1 MTNAPLLD
9 NRLLPIPFPKYVIA
23 QFMPHSIN
31 PLDFDNLSSSQ
42 IAKQKSA
49 YIVKT
54 ARSVTVTNILA
65 PIFALLLFYDDA
77 DPVKLGVWLSY
88 MAVATFIRTWSTGKL
103 EYKEEKI
110 ANPNRDLKVV
120 TVGVALIGFGWGLG
134 WILLVPD
141 LDTMNRMIYLY
152 VTAGGMFNAM
162 FGYCVHWPTFY
173 SFIIPTMVPAISTVL
188 WNRDIFPWPFA
199 IGISILFICVIK
211 IAKNFSKTF
220 EESVRL
226 RLRNEK
232 LYQELSI
239 ERDQSIAA
247 NVAKSN
253 FVASASHDLRQPMY
267 AVNMYLDS
275 LNVDEMPQTEKTTIG
290 KIKNSVVTLNEMFEA
305 LLNISKLDSLSFRP
319 TNQPFEIKRLADS
332 LNAIVKPHAL
342 HKQLKIQFDVGPRY
356 AVGDET
362 LLNQML
368 LNLINNAIHYTDRGE
383 VIVNFFSYRNC
394 LHISVTDTGCGISIE
409 DQSRIFQE
417 FFRVDKT
424 RDHHDG
430 LGLGLSIVS
439 RLCKLIGAEVSIDSK
454 IDQGTVFTVS
464 TKFPVSEQIDLLDES
479 PHHKHTRRNSS
490 ASIFGKTIAV
500 IEDDPV
506 VLEAYAQALTTRGA
520 TVIKIALEQHEFDRQ
535 MTLLDASSIDF
546 IISDYRLKTSSGAEM
561 ISRLR
566 EVFNDEIPAMI
577 VTADTSPA
585 HIQYFSE
592 LNIPILHKP
601 VSFQQVITV
610 VEAKLSENI
619 KPSEII

>member
-1 MTNAPLLD
+1 MTNASQLND
-9 NRLLPIPFPKYVIA
+9 RLRLILAPKDVIA
-23 QFMPHSIN
+23 QSMPHSIN
-31 PLDFDNLSSSQ
+31 SLDFDNFSSSQ

-65 PIFALLLFYDDA
+65 PLFALLLFYDDA
-77 DPVKLGVWLSY
+77 DPVKLTVWLSY
-88 MAVATFIRTWSTGKL
+88 MAIATFIRTWFTGKL

-110 ANPNRDLKVV
+110 EDPKRDLKVV

-199 IGISILFICVIK
+199 VGISILFICVIK

-275 LNVDEMPQTEKTTIG
+275 LNVDAMPPTEKATVD

-305 LLNISKLDSLSFRP
+305 LLNISKLDSLSFRS
-319 TNQPFEIKRLADS
+319 TNQPFEIKRLAES
-332 LNAIVKPHAL
+332 LNSIVKPHAL
-342 HKQLKIQFDVGPRY
+342 HKQLKLKFDIGPRY

-368 LNLINNAIHYTDRGE
+368 LNLINNAIHYTDHGE
-383 VIVNFFSYRNC
+383 VVVNFFSYGNC
-394 LHISVTDTGCGISIE
+394 LHISVADTGCGISIE
-409 DQSRIFQE
+409 NQSRIFQE

-464 TKFPVSEQIDLLDES
+464 TKFPVSEQIDLLDEH
-479 PHHKHTRRNSS
+479 PHHKQMMKSSS

-520 TVIKIALEQHEFDRQ
+520 IVIKIALDPHEFEKQ
-535 MTLLDASSIDF
+535 MALLDACSIDF

-561 ISRLR
+561 ISCLR

-585 HIQYFSE
+585 HIHYFSE
-592 LNIPILHKP
+592 LNIPVLHKP
-601 VSFQQVITV
+601 VSFQQVIAM
-610 VEAKLSENI
+610 VEAKLSGNTE
-619 KPSEII
+619 PSAII

>member
-1 MTNAPLLD
+1 
-9 NRLLPIPFPKYVIA
+9 
-23 QFMPHSIN
+23 MPHTLN
-31 PLDFDNLSSSQ
+31 TTDFNNFSSSQ

-65 PIFALLLFYDDA
+65 PLFALLLFYDDA
-77 DPVKLGVWLSY
+77 DPLKLTIWLAY
-88 MAVATFIRTWSTGKL
+88 MAVATFIRTWFTAKL
-103 EYKEEKI
+103 EYQEEKI
-110 ANPNRDLKVV
+110 DNPNKDLAVV
-120 TVGVALIGFGWGLG
+120 TFGVALIGFGWGLG

-232 LYQELSI
+232 LYQELSV

-275 LNVDEMPQTEKTTIG
+275 LNTDAMPPTEKATIS

-305 LLNISKLDSLSFRP
+305 LLNISKLDSMSFRS
-319 TNQPFEIKRLADS
+319 TNQPFEIERLVES
-332 LNAIVKPHAL
+332 LKAVVKPHAL
-342 HKQLKIQFDVGPRY
+342 HKQLKIQFNIGPKY
-356 AVGDET
+356 AVGDEA
-362 LLNQML
+362 LLSQML
-368 LNLINNAIHYTDRGE
+368 LNLINNAIHYTDQGE
-383 VIVNFFSYRNC
+383 VVVNFFSYANC
-394 LHISVTDTGCGISIE
+394 LHISVTDTGCGISLD

-439 RLCKLIGAEVSIDSK
+439 RLCKLIGAEISIDSK
-454 IDQGTVFTVS
+454 IDHGTVFTVS
-464 TKFPVSEQIDLLDES
+464 TKFPVSEQIDVLDEH
-479 PHHKHTRRNSS
+479 PYRTQRKKISS
-490 ASIFGKTIAV
+490 ASILGKTIAV

-520 TVIKIALEQHEFDRQ
+520 IVIKVALERDAFANQ
-535 MTLLDASSIDF
+535 MALLDASTIDF

-561 ISRLR
+561 ISKLR
-566 EVFNDEIPAMI
+566 ELYNEEIPAMI
-577 VTADTSPA
+577 VTADTSPS

-592 LNIPILHKP
+592 LNIPVLHKP
-601 VSFQQVITV
+601 VSFQQVIAV
-610 VEAKLSENI
+610 VESKF
-619 KPSEII
+619 SEISQ

>member
-1 MTNAPLLD
+1 
-9 NRLLPIPFPKYVIA
+9 
-23 QFMPHSIN
+23 MPDSTHVT
-31 PLDFDNLSSSQ
+31 DFDNLSSIQ

-65 PIFALLLFYDDA
+65 PVFALLLFYDDA
-77 DPVKLGVWLSY
+77 DPVKLAIWLSY
-88 MAVATFIRTWSTGKL
+88 MAAATFIRTWVTAQL
-103 EYKEEKI
+103 EDKEEKI
-110 ANPNRDLKVV
+110 ANPTRDLNVV
-120 TVGVALIGFGWGLG
+120 TFGVALIGFGWGLG

-173 SFIIPTMVPAISTVL
+173 SFIIPTMVPAISSVL

-199 IGISILFICVIK
+199 VGISILFICVIK

-232 LYQELSI
+232 LYQELSV

-275 LNVDEMPQTEKTTIG
+275 LDVDIIPPSEKATIG

-305 LLNISKLDSLSFRP
+305 LLNISKLDSLSFKSSS
-319 TNQPFEIKRLADS
+319 QLFEIERLAES
-332 LNAIVKPHAL
+332 LKEIVKPHAM
-342 HKQLKIQFDVGPRY
+342 HKQLTIQFDVQAKY
-356 AVGDET
+356 AVGDDA
-362 LLNQML
+362 LLSQML
-368 LNLINNAIHYTDRGE
+368 LNLISNAIHYTDHGG
-383 VIVNFFSYRNC
+383 VVVQFFNHDDF
-394 LHISVTDTGCGISIE
+394 LHISVTDTGCGISID
-409 DQSRIFQE
+409 DQARIFQE

-439 RLCKLIGAEVSIDSK
+439 RLCKLIGAEVSIASQL
-454 IDQGTVFTVS
+454 DQGTTFTVS
-464 TKFPVSEQIDLLDES
+464 TKFPVTEQVEPTEDGI
-479 PHHKHTRRNSS
+479 HHASAKKREA

-500 IEDDPV
+500 IEDDPI

-520 TVIKIALEQHEFDRQ
+520 AVIKIELEQQAFEEQ
-535 MTLLDASSIDF
+535 MAALDASAIDF
-546 IISDYRLKTSSGAEM
+546 IISDYRLKTTSGADM
-561 ISRLR
+561 IHKLR
-566 EVFNDEIPAMI
+566 EVFNDEIPAVI
-577 VTADTSPA
+577 VTADTSPS

-592 LNIPILHKP
+592 LNIPVLHKP
-601 VSFQQVITV
+601 VSFQQVISV
-610 VEAKLSENI
+610 IESKLAV
-619 KPSEII
+619 PA

>member
-1 MTNAPLLD
+1 
-9 NRLLPIPFPKYVIA
+9 
-23 QFMPHSIN
+23 MPDSTHVT
-31 PLDFDNLSSSQ
+31 DFDNFSSIQ

-65 PIFALLLFYDDA
+65 PVFALLLFYDDA
-77 DPVKLGVWLSY
+77 DPIHLTIWLSY
-88 MAVATFIRTWSTGKL
+88 MAAATFIRTWVTAQL

-110 ANPNRDLKVV
+110 DNPTRDLNVV
-120 TVGVALIGFGWGLG
+120 TFGVALIGFGWGLG

-141 LDTMNRMIYLY
+141 LNTMNRMIYLY

-173 SFIIPTMVPAISTVL
+173 SFIIPTMVPAISSVL
-188 WNRDIFPWPFA
+188 WNRDMFPWPFA

-275 LNVDEMPQTEKTTIG
+275 LDIDSIPPSEKVTIS

-305 LLNISKLDSLSFRP
+305 LLNISKLDSLSFKSSS
-319 TNQPFEIKRLADS
+319 QLFEIERLAES
-332 LNAIVKPHAL
+332 LKEIVKPHAL
-342 HKQLKIQFDVGPRY
+342 HKQLKIQFEVNSKY
-356 AVGDET
+356 ATGDDA
-362 LLNQML
+362 LLSQML
-368 LNLINNAIHYTDRGE
+368 LNLINNAIHYTDHGE
-383 VIVNFFSYRNC
+383 VIVKFFNHDDF
-394 LHISVTDTGCGISIE
+394 LHISVTDTGCGISID

-424 RDHHDG
+424 RNHHDG

-439 RLCKLIGAEVSIDSK
+439 RLCKLIGAEISIDSQL
-454 IDQGTVFTVS
+454 DQGTTFTIS
-464 TKFPVSEQIDLLDES
+464 TKYPVAEQIDDLDANI
-479 PHHKHTRRNSS
+479 HTAQAKTITT

-500 IEDDPV
+500 IEDDPI
-506 VLEAYAQALTTRGA
+506 VLEAYSQALTTRGA
-520 TVIKIALEQHEFDRQ
+520 AVIKIALEPQAFEDQ
-535 MTLLDASSIDF
+535 MAMLDASSIDF

-561 ISRLR
+561 ISNLR

-577 VTADTSPA
+577 VTADTSPS
-585 HIQYFSE
+585 HIQYFSK
-592 LNIPILHKP
+592 LNIPVLHKP
-601 VSFQQVITV
+601 VSFQHVISV
-610 VEAKLSENI
+610 IESKLSTHT
-619 KPSEII
+619 

>member
-1 MTNAPLLD
+1 MPDSTKMT
-9 NRLLPIPFPKYVIA
+9 
-23 QFMPHSIN
+23 
-31 PLDFDNLSSSQ
+31 DFDNLSSIQ

-65 PIFALLLFYDDA
+65 PVFALLLFYDDA
-77 DPVKLGVWLSY
+77 DPVKLAIWLSY
-88 MAVATFIRTWSTGKL
+88 MAVATFIRTWVTAQL
-103 EYKEEKI
+103 EDKEEKI
-110 ANPNRDLKVV
+110 ENPARDLNVV
-120 TVGVALIGFGWGLG
+120 TFGVALIGFGWGLG

-173 SFIIPTMVPAISTVL
+173 SFIIPTMVPAISSVL

-232 LYQELSI
+232 LYQELSV

-275 LNVDEMPQTEKTTIG
+275 LNIDIIPSSEKATIG

-305 LLNISKLDSLSFRP
+305 LLNISKLDSLRLKSSSQF
-319 TNQPFEIKRLADS
+319 FEIERLAAS
-332 LNAIVKPHAL
+332 LKEIVKPHAL
-342 HKQLKIQFDVGPRY
+342 HKQLQIEFDVQAKY
-356 AVGDET
+356 AVGDDA
-362 LLNQML
+362 LLSQML
-368 LNLINNAIHYTDRGE
+368 LNLINNAIHYTDHGHVAVR
-383 VIVNFFSYRNC
+383 FFNHDDF
-394 LHISVTDTGCGISIE
+394 LHISVADTGCGISID
-409 DQSRIFQE
+409 DQGRIFQE

-430 LGLGLSIVS
+430 LGLGLSIVN
-439 RLCKLIGAEVSIDSK
+439 RLCKLIGAEITITSQLE
-454 IDQGTVFTVS
+454 QGTIFTIS
-464 TKFPVSEQIDLLDES
+464 TRFPVTEQAQTTEVS
-479 PHHKHTRRNSS
+479 VHQACANNRET
-490 ASIFGKTIAV
+490 ASVFGKTIAV
-500 IEDDPV
+500 IEDDPI
-506 VLEAYAQALTTRGA
+506 VLEAYAQVLTTRGA
-520 TVIKIALEQHEFDRQ
+520 AVIKIELEAQAFDEQ
-535 MTLLDASSIDF
+535 MAALDACTIDF
-546 IISDYRLKTSSGAEM
+546 IISDYRLKTTSGADM
-561 ISRLR
+561 ILKLR
-566 EVFNDEIPAMI
+566 EVFNDEIPAVI
-577 VTADTSPA
+577 VTADTSPS

-592 LNIPILHKP
+592 LNIPVLHKP
-601 VSFQQVITV
+601 VSFQQVMSVI
-610 VEAKLSENI
+610 ESKLAELA
-619 KPSEII
+619 

>member
-1 MTNAPLLD
+1 
-9 NRLLPIPFPKYVIA
+9 
-23 QFMPHSIN
+23 MPHSIN
-31 PLDFDNLSSSQ
+31 AIDFDNFSSSQ

-65 PIFALLLFYDDA
+65 PLFALLLFYDDA
-77 DPVKLGVWLSY
+77 DPVKLSIWLAY
-88 MAVATFIRTWSTGKL
+88 MAVATFIRTWFTAKL

-110 ANPNRDLKVV
+110 DNPKKDLTVV

-275 LNVDEMPQTEKTTIG
+275 LKIDAMPPSEQATVS

-305 LLNISKLDSLSFRP
+305 LLNISKLDSLSFRS
-319 TNQPFEIKRLADS
+319 TNQPFEIERLAES

-342 HKQLKIQFDVGPRY
+342 HKQLKLQFDIGPKY
-356 AVGDET
+356 AVGDEA
-362 LLNQML
+362 LLSQML
-368 LNLINNAIHYTDRGE
+368 LNLINNAIHYTDHGE
-383 VIVNFFSYRNC
+383 VVVNFFSYGNC
-394 LHISVTDTGCGISIE
+394 LHISVADTGCGISID

-439 RLCKLIGAEVSIDSK
+439 RLCKLIGAEISIDSK
-454 IDQGTVFTVS
+454 IDQGTIFTVS
-464 TKFPVSEQIDLLDES
+464 TKFPVSEQIDVLDEN
-479 PHHKHTRRNSS
+479 PHQKQKRNTAST
-490 ASIFGKTIAV
+490 SIFGKTIAV

-520 TVIKIALEQHEFDRQ
+520 IVIKIALEHHEFDKQ
-535 MTLLDASSIDF
+535 MALLDVSSIDF

-592 LNIPILHKP
+592 LNIPVLHKP
-601 VSFQQVITV
+601 VSFQQVIAV
-610 VEAKLSENI
+610 VESKLLENAE
-619 KPSEII
+619 SSAVT

>member
-1 MTNAPLLD
+1 
-9 NRLLPIPFPKYVIA
+9 
-23 QFMPHSIN
+23 MPDSTHVT
-31 PLDFDNLSSSQ
+31 DFDNLSSIQ

-65 PIFALLLFYDDA
+65 PVFALLLFYDDA
-77 DPVKLGVWLSY
+77 DPVKLAIWLSY
-88 MAVATFIRTWSTGKL
+88 MAVATFIRTWVTAQL
-103 EYKEEKI
+103 EDKEEKI
-110 ANPNRDLKVV
+110 ENPTRDLNLV
-120 TVGVALIGFGWGLG
+120 TFGVALIGFGWGLG

-173 SFIIPTMVPAISTVL
+173 SFIIPTMVPAISSVL

-275 LNVDEMPQTEKTTIG
+275 LNVDIIPPSEKATIG

-305 LLNISKLDSLSFRP
+305 LLNISKLDSLSFKSSS
-319 TNQPFEIKRLADS
+319 QLFEIERLAAS
-332 LNAIVKPHAL
+332 LKEIVKPHAL
-342 HKQLKIQFDVGPRY
+342 QKQLKIQFDVQAKY
-356 AVGDET
+356 AVGDDA
-362 LLNQML
+362 LLSQML
-368 LNLINNAIHYTDRGE
+368 LNLISNAIHYTDHGE
-383 VIVNFFSYRNC
+383 VVVEFFNHDDF
-394 LHISVTDTGCGISIE
+394 LHISVTDTGCGISID
-409 DQSRIFQE
+409 DQARIFQE

-439 RLCKLIGAEVSIDSK
+439 RLCKLIGAEISIASQLE
-454 IDQGTVFTVS
+454 QGTTFTVS
-464 TKFPVSEQIDLLDES
+464 TKFPVTEQAETTEAGV
-479 PHHKHTRRNSS
+479 HHASAKKREA

-500 IEDDPV
+500 IEDDPI

-520 TVIKIALEQHEFDRQ
+520 AVIKIELEQHAFEEQ
-535 MTLLDASSIDF
+535 MATLDASAIDF
-546 IISDYRLKTSSGAEM
+546 IISDYRLKTTSGADM
-561 ISRLR
+561 IHKLR
-566 EVFNDEIPAMI
+566 EVFNDEIPAVI
-577 VTADTSPA
+577 VTADTSPS

-592 LNIPILHKP
+592 LHIPVLHKP
-601 VSFQQVITV
+601 VSFQQVISV
-610 VEAKLSENI
+610 IESKLAE
-619 KPSEII
+619 PA

>member
-1 MTNAPLLD
+1 
-9 NRLLPIPFPKYVIA
+9 
-23 QFMPHSIN
+23 
-31 PLDFDNLSSSQ
+31 
-42 IAKQKSA
+42 
-49 YIVKT
+49 
-54 ARSVTVTNILA
+54 
-65 PIFALLLFYDDA
+65 
-77 DPVKLGVWLSY
+77 
-88 MAVATFIRTWSTGKL
+88 MAIATFIRTWFTAKL

-110 ANPNRDLKVV
+110 DNPHRDLNVV
-120 TVGVALIGFGWGLG
+120 TYGVALIGFGWGLG

-188 WNRDIFPWPFA
+188 WNREIFPWPFA

-275 LNVDEMPQTEKTTIG
+275 LNTDVMPPSEKATIG

-305 LLNISKLDSLSFRP
+305 LLNISKLDSLSFRS
-319 TNQPFEIKRLADS
+319 TNEPFEIERLAKS

-342 HKQLKIQFDVGPRY
+342 HKQLKLQFDIGPKY

-362 LLNQML
+362 LLSQML

-383 VIVNFFSYRNC
+383 VIVNFFSYGNC
-394 LHISVTDTGCGISIE
+394 LHISVSDTGCGISID

-439 RLCKLIGAEVSIDSK
+439 RLCKLIGAEISIDSK
-454 IDQGTVFTVS
+454 IGQGTVFTVS
-464 TKFPVSEQIDLLDES
+464 TQFPVSEQIDVLDKH
-479 PHHKHTRRNSS
+479 PHQKQTRIAS
-490 ASIFGKTIAV
+490 ASVFGKTIAV

-520 TVIKIALEQHEFDRQ
+520 IVIKIALEHDDFENQ
-535 MTLLDASSIDF
+535 MARLDASAIDF

-577 VTADTSPA
+577 VTADTSPS

-592 LNIPILHKP
+592 LNIPVLHKP
-601 VSFQQVITV
+601 VSFQQVIAV
-610 VEAKLSENI
+610 VESKLSED
-619 KPSEII
+619 SEMLV

>member
-1 MTNAPLLD
+1 
-9 NRLLPIPFPKYVIA
+9 
-23 QFMPHSIN
+23 MPHSIN
-31 PLDFDNLSSSQ
+31 TLDFDNFSSSQ

-65 PIFALLLFYDDA
+65 PLFALLLFYDDA
-77 DPVKLGVWLSY
+77 DPVKLTVWLSY
-88 MAVATFIRTWSTGKL
+88 MAIATFIRTWSTGKL

-110 ANPNRDLKVV
+110 ENPKRDLTVV

-220 EESVRL
+220 EGSVRL

-275 LNVDEMPQTEKTTIG
+275 LNVDEMPPTEKATVS
-290 KIKNSVVTLNEMFEA
+290 KIKNSVITLNEMFEA
-305 LLNISKLDSLSFRP
+305 LLNISKLDSLSFRS
-319 TNQPFEIKRLADS
+319 TNQPFEIERLAES

-342 HKQLKIQFDVGPRY
+342 LKQLKLKFDVGPKY

-368 LNLINNAIHYTDRGE
+368 LNLINNAIHYTDHGE
-383 VIVNFFSYRNC
+383 VVVNFFSYRNC
-394 LHISVTDTGCGISIE
+394 LHISVADTGCGISIE

-439 RLCKLIGAEVSIDSK
+439 RLCKLIGAEISIESK

-464 TKFPVSEQIDLLDES
+464 TKFPASEQIDLLDEN
-479 PHHKHTRRNSS
+479 PHQKHARKTSS

-500 IEDDPV
+500 VEDDPV

-520 TVIKIALEQHEFDRQ
+520 VVIKIALDQHEFERQ

-592 LNIPILHKP
+592 LNIPVLHKP
-601 VSFQQVITV
+601 VSFQQVIAV
-610 VEAKLSENI
+610 VEAKLSEN
-619 KPSEII
+619 SESPEVA

>member
-1 MTNAPLLD
+1 
-9 NRLLPIPFPKYVIA
+9 
-23 QFMPHSIN
+23 MPYSTHVT
-31 PLDFDNLSSSQ
+31 DFDNFSSIQ

-65 PIFALLLFYDDA
+65 PVFALLLFYDDA
-77 DPVKLGVWLSY
+77 DPSKLAIWLSY
-88 MAVATFIRTWSTGKL
+88 MAVATFIRTWVTAQL
-103 EYKEEKI
+103 EDQEEKI
-110 ANPNRDLKVV
+110 ENPRRDLNVV
-120 TVGVALIGFGWGLG
+120 TFGVALIGLGWGLG

-141 LDTMNRMIYLY
+141 LNTMNRMIYLY

-173 SFIIPTMVPAISTVL
+173 SFIIPTLVPAISTVL

-199 IGISILFICVIK
+199 IGISILFICVVK
-211 IAKNFSKTF
+211 IGKNFSKTF

-275 LNVDEMPQTEKTTIG
+275 LDLGSIPPSGQATIS

-305 LLNISKLDSLSFRP
+305 LLNISKLDSLSFKSSS
-319 TNQPFEIKRLADS
+319 QPFSVERLAAS
-332 LNAIVKPHAL
+332 LKEIVKPHAL
-342 HKQLKIQFDVGPRY
+342 HKQLNIQFDLKTKY
-356 AVGDET
+356 AVGDDA
-362 LLNQML
+362 LLSQML
-368 LNLINNAIHYTDRGE
+368 LNLINNAIHYTDHGE
-383 VIVNFFSYRNC
+383 VAVKFFSC
-394 LHISVTDTGCGISIE
+394 DDLLHISVVDTGCGISID

-439 RLCKLIGAEVSIDSK
+439 RLCKLIGAEISIISHL
-454 IDQGTVFTVS
+454 DQGTTFTIS
-464 TKFPVSEQIDLLDES
+464 TRYPISEQMDALGTSHQLTKLE
-479 PHHKHTRRNSS
+479 T
-490 ASIFGKTIAV
+490 ASILGRTIAV

-506 VLEAYAQALTTRGA
+506 VLEAYSHALTTRGA
-520 TVIKIALEQHEFDRQ
+520 TVIKIALEDQAFEDQ
-535 MTLLDASSIDF
+535 MAMMDASSIDF

-561 ISRLR
+561 ISKLR
-566 EVFNDEIPAMI
+566 DAFNTEIPAMI
-577 VTADTSPA
+577 VTADTSPS
-585 HIQYFSE
+585 HIQYFSK
-592 LNIPILHKP
+592 LNIPVLHKP
-601 VSFQQVITV
+601 VSFQEVISV
-610 VEAKLSENI
+610 IESKLSTH
-619 KPSEII
+619 S

>member
-1 MTNAPLLD
+1 
-9 NRLLPIPFPKYVIA
+9 
-23 QFMPHSIN
+23 MPTTSAH
-31 PLDFDNLSSSQ
+31 PTDFDNLSSAQ
-42 IAKQKSA
+42 IVKQKSA

-77 DPVKLGVWLSY
+77 DTTKLGIWLAY
-88 MAVATFIRTWSTGKL
+88 MAIATFIRTWTTAQL

-110 ANPNRDLKVV
+110 SNPHRDLNVV
-120 TVGVALIGFGWGLG
+120 TLGVGLIGLGWGLG
-134 WILLVPD
+134 WVLLVPD
-141 LDTMNRMIYLY
+141 LNAMNRMIYLY
-152 VTAGGMFNAM
+152 VTAGGMFNSM

-199 IGISILFICVIK
+199 VGISILFICVIK

-232 LYQELSI
+232 LYQELAI

-275 LNVDEMPQTEKTTIG
+275 LDIQAIPNSERVTIG

-305 LLNISKLDSLSFRP
+305 LLNVSKLDSLSFKS
-319 TNQPFEIKRLADS
+319 TNQSFSIERLAES
-332 LNAIVKPHAL
+332 LKEIVKPHAL
-342 HKQLKIQFDVGPRY
+342 HKQLGIRFDVLHEH
-356 AVGDET
+356 AIGDDA
-362 LLNQML
+362 LLSQML

-383 VIVNFFSYRNC
+383 VVVRFFSDDNF
-394 LHISVTDTGCGISIE
+394 LKISVTDTGCGISVE

-417 FFRVDKT
+417 FYRVDKT
-424 RDHHDG
+424 RNQHDG

-439 RLCKLIGAEVSIDSK
+439 RLCKLIGAEISIES
-454 IDQGTVFTVS
+454 QLEHGTTFTVS
-464 TKFPVSEQIDLLDES
+464 TRYPVHANEDKLDLHGARERLAKSAVES
-479 PHHKHTRRNSS
+479 IS
-490 ASIFGKTIAV
+490 GKTIAV
-500 IEDDPV
+500 IEDDPI
-506 VLEAYAQALTTRGA
+506 VLEAYTQALTTRGA
-520 TVIKIALEQHEFDRQ
+520 TVIKIALDDEAFDEQ
-535 MTLLDASSIDF
+535 MAMLDTHAIDF
-546 IISDYRLKTSSGAEM
+546 IISDYRLKTCSGADM
-561 ISRLR
+561 IHKLR
-566 EVFNDEIPAMI
+566 EVFNDEIPAVI

-585 HIQYFSE
+585 HIQYFSH
-592 LNIPILHKP
+592 LNIPVLHKP
-601 VSFQQVITV
+601 VSFQQVISV
-610 VEAKLSENI
+610 VESKLSNVGA
-619 KPSEII
+619 

>member
-1 MTNAPLLD
+1 
-9 NRLLPIPFPKYVIA
+9 
-23 QFMPHSIN
+23 MPHSIN
-31 PLDFDNLSSSQ
+31 AIDFDNFSSSQ

-65 PIFALLLFYDDA
+65 PLFALLLFYDDA
-77 DPVKLGVWLSY
+77 DPVKLSIWLAY
-88 MAVATFIRTWSTGKL
+88 MAVATFIRTWFTAKL

-110 ANPNRDLKVV
+110 DNPNKDLTVV

-275 LNVDEMPQTEKTTIG
+275 LKIDAMPPSEQATVS

-305 LLNISKLDSLSFRP
+305 LLNISKLDSLSFRS
-319 TNQPFEIKRLADS
+319 TNQPFEIERLAES

-342 HKQLKIQFDVGPRY
+342 HKQLKLQFDIGPKY
-356 AVGDET
+356 AVGDEA
-362 LLNQML
+362 LLSQML
-368 LNLINNAIHYTDRGE
+368 LNLINNAIHYTDHGE
-383 VIVNFFSYRNC
+383 VVVNFFSYGNC
-394 LHISVTDTGCGISIE
+394 LHISVADTGCGISID

-439 RLCKLIGAEVSIDSK
+439 RLCKLIGAEISIDSK
-454 IDQGTVFTVS
+454 IDQGTIFTVS
-464 TKFPVSEQIDLLDES
+464 TKFPVSEQIDVLDEN
-479 PHHKHTRRNSS
+479 PHQKQKRNTAST
-490 ASIFGKTIAV
+490 SIFGKTIAV

-520 TVIKIALEQHEFDRQ
+520 IVIKIALEHHEFDKQ
-535 MTLLDASSIDF
+535 MALLDVSSIDF

-592 LNIPILHKP
+592 LNIPVLHKP
-601 VSFQQVITV
+601 VSFQQVIAV
-610 VEAKLSENI
+610 VESKLLENAE
-619 KPSEII
+619 SSAVT